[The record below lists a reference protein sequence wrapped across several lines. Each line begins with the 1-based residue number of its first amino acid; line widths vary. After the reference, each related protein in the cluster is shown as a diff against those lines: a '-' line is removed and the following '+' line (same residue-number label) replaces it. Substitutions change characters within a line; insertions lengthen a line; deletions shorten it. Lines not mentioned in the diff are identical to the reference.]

1 MLKLEKL
8 FYIDYF
14 RAVEYLQHIKGVLV
28 MDEALLEHLRRKL
41 YRGGRSPLYP
51 DDEQTYS
58 NQQKA
63 LAEYLLLTHESNG
76 RLNKQ
81 KRRQD
86 GFKRGIGNLGKH
98 EQRRKKPRK
107 GFIPLR

>member
-1 MLKLEKL
+1 MLKLSKT

-51 DDEQTYS
+51 ELESEYS
-58 NQQKA
+58 DQQKL
-63 LAEYLLLTHESNG
+63 LAAYLLSTYESDI

-86 GFKRGIGNLGKH
+86 GFKRGVGNLGKH
-98 EQRRKKPRK
+98 EQRKRKPGRV
-107 GFIPLR
+107 R